1 MIEYPPTRS
10 LKPLGL
16 GGVLGAASGALFRNL
31 SSFVLIPLFTLGGA
45 VLLGLA
51 VGLPLAIG
59 AQVLRGLGAEG
70 TGAGLALVLL
80 LLLGILVLVAIP
92 FLILWLNVGAAA
104 LLAATASAH
113 LGQGMG
119 LSATFGIGSRRG
131 LTLLGATI
139 VSALVRGLAFL
150 PLAFVAAA
158 GLFFWLAGQSLPREG
173 AWLAWLALPFLLLML
188 PLVIGLIHLGLR
200 LMFAPQAAVLE
211 PVGAIA
217 ALERS
222 WDLTRGRTLR
232 LFGYSL
238 AIGLLVGGLIVLL
251 ELGLIALLQPDA
263 FGARM
268 APGPVWVGGLND
280 QPLLAA
286 LVLILFL
293 LLIGGL
299 VLLAQIAFTVLYF
312 DLRHRVE
319 GFGAAPPP
327 TPEAPSAPVE
337 AIGALPEAAEP
348 SDAEPESPA
357 PAPDTPEPAVSD
369 PGAVAEA
376 PSPEAP
382 AEAEPSAESTGA
394 EAPPATAD
402 APASEVPAGA
412 AEAPEGPEP
421 PAWSSLPVEPP
432 PEKSES

>member
-1 MIEYPPTRS
+1 MIDDVATRS

-70 TGAGLALVLL
+70 TGAGLALALL

-104 LLAATASAH
+104 LLAASASAH
-113 LGQGMG
+113 LGQGLG
-119 LSATFGIGSRRG
+119 LSATFGIGSRRA

-139 VSALVRGLAFL
+139 ASALVRGLAFL

-173 AWLAWLALPFLLLML
+173 AWLAWLALPFLVLML

-251 ELGLIALLQPDA
+251 ELGLIALLQPAA

-268 APGPVWVGGLND
+268 APGPVWVGGLSD
-280 QPLLAA
+280 RPALAA
-286 LVLILFL
+286 LALVTVL
-293 LLIGGL
+293 LLIGAL
-299 VLLAQIAFTVLYF
+299 LLLAQIAYTVLYF

-319 GFGAAPPP
+319 GFGAASAPD
-327 TPEAPSAPVE
+327 PEAPPAPVE

-348 SDAEPESPA
+348 STEELESPA
-357 PAPDTPEPAVSD
+357 P
-369 PGAVAEA
+369 
-376 PSPEAP
+376 AP
-382 AEAEPSAESTGA
+382 AEAEPSAESRGA

-402 APASEVPAGA
+402 ALESEVPDGA
-412 AEAPEGPEP
+412 AEVPEAPEP

-432 PEKSES
+432 PEKPER